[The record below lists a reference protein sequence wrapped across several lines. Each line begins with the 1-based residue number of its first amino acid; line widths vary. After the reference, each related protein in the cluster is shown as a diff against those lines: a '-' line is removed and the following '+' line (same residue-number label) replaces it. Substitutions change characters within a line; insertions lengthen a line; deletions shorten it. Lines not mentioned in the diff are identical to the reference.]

1 LASRFKFG
9 FYLRNISVA
18 ENLLLEVVEDDTLGR
33 VTARVR
39 VENLRDLWDLE
50 SGKIPAEQVR
60 RIEIMEALVDTG
72 STLFSLPA
80 RYIEQ
85 LGLHKSRD
93 RTVTTTNGIRTAAI
107 YDAVRLTIMDRDC
120 IVEVMEVP
128 DNVPALV
135 GQIPLEVLDLV
146 VNPLARTL
154 TGNPAHGGQHVLELL

>member
-1 LASRFKFG
+1 MLTTG
-9 FYLRNISVA
+9 
-18 ENLLLEVVEDDTLGR
+18 LLEVEAVGR
-33 VTARVR
+33 VTTRVR
-39 VENLRDLWDLE
+39 VENLRDLWDAE
-50 SGKIPAEQVR
+50 RGQVPPANVR
-60 RIEIMEALVDTG
+60 SIEIMEALVDTG

-80 RYIEQ
+80 RYIKQ
-85 LGLHKSRD
+85 LGLSKSRD

-146 VNPLARTL
+146 VNPLAGTL
-154 TGNPAHGGQHVLELL
+154 TGNPAHGGEHVLELL

>member
-1 LASRFKFG
+1 M
-9 FYLRNISVA
+9 A
-18 ENLLLEVVEDDTLGR
+18 ENLLQEIVEDENLGR
-33 VTARVR
+33 VTTRVR
-39 VENLRDLWDLE
+39 VENLRDLWDVQ
-50 SGKIPAEQVR
+50 SGKKSVEAVR

-72 STLFSLPA
+72 STLFSLPT

-85 LGLHKSRD
+85 LGLQKSRD

-107 YDAVRLTIMDRDC
+107 YDAVRLTIMDREC

-146 VNPLARTL
+146 VNPLAATL
-154 TGNPAHGGQHVLELL
+154 TGNPAHGGEHVLELL